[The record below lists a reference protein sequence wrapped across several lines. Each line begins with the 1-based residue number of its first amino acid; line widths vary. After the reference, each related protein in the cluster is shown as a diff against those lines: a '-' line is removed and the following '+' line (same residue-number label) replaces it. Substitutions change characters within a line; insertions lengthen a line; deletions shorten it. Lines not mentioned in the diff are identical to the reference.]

1 MKYLII
7 IIILFINK
15 NILALELTCLFE
27 EVHQNGESHQG
38 VILIK
43 NEKFRYQYFS
53 RNLYTIIHKD
63 NLSFYV
69 QNNDKTKFFKINDNS
84 EVLEGI
90 VNILDD
96 FPNIK
101 KEYYIGES
109 IIKVEYSKTN
119 KLIKRIIILSEEV
132 NMSVYFKECKNP
144 QIKDFHF
151 SWSPFWDYTY

>member
-69 QNNDKTKFFKINDNS
+69 QNNDKTKFFKI
-84 EVLEGI
+84 
-90 VNILDD
+90 
-96 FPNIK
+96 
-101 KEYYIGES
+101 
-109 IIKVEYSKTN
+109 
-119 KLIKRIIILSEEV
+119 
-132 NMSVYFKECKNP
+132 
-144 QIKDFHF
+144 
-151 SWSPFWDYTY
+151 

>member
-119 KLIKRIIILSEEV
+119 KLIKRIILMWKLISTILI
-132 NMSVYFKECKNP
+132 Y
-144 QIKDFHF
+144 
-151 SWSPFWDYTY
+151 